1 MAKKTYN
8 TWIKEAEIIK
18 KILDDAIKINSVT
31 DIIYYRGKYI
41 NALKQIN
48 KVNPTALIPSLSQ
61 LSIQEEIKVQLNQ
74 HQITVDN
81 AIKEN
86 KRETNVKKNTLSK
99 EIGLRIRSL
108 STAIDKLKTAST
120 EQEKKAAR
128 KEVTKSSLKLGGT
141 TLVKAPVM
149 AAAKVLTVAGPIA
162 VLIATLPFTV
172 FAGALSFF
180 WSLSNDKEPKYS
192 EYSNTTI
199 HKMSSGLQSAV
210 KSVSEG
216 LYNTIGRI

>member
-1 MAKKTYN
+1 MAKTYN
-8 TWIKEAEIIK
+8 TWIKEAEIMK

-48 KVNPTALIPSLSQ
+48 KVNPNALIPSISQ
-61 LSIQEEIKVQLNQ
+61 LPIQAEIKVQLDH
-74 HQITVDN
+74 HQITVNN

-86 KRETNVKKNTLSK
+86 KRGTNVKKNTLTK
-99 EIGLRIRSL
+99 DVGLRIRSL

-120 EQEKKAAR
+120 DQEKKAAR
-128 KEVTKSSLKLGGT
+128 KEVVKSSLKLGGT
-141 TLVKAPVM
+141 ALIKAPVM
-149 AAAKVLTVAGPIA
+149 ATAKALTVAGPIA
-162 VLIATLPFTV
+162 IMILALPFTV

-216 LYNTIGRI
+216 MYNIVGRI